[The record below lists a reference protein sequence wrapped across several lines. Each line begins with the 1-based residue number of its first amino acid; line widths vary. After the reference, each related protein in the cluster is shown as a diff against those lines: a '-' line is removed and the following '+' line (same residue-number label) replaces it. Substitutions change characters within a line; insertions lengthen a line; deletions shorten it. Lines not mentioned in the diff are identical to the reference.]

1 MSRVNVSRNIHIIIV
16 AAGSGSRFGSALPKQ
31 FCELDGRPVLMH
43 TIDAFRTALPESSIA
58 VVISQDMKD
67 LWLQLCEL
75 HSFDSP
81 RIVFGGPTRW
91 ASVANALAGPACP
104 CDSRSIIMV
113 HDGARPLIDGTTL
126 RRICEGFDATA
137 DGVLP
142 TVALSDS
149 VRQIDADGRSHAL
162 DRSSLRA
169 VQTPQAFRA
178 DKLHDA
184 YRQPYRPT
192 FTDDASVMESA
203 GYTSLRLVEGSTE
216 NIKITNPD
224 DIAIASLILSH
235 RDR

>member
-1 MSRVNVSRNIHIIIV
+1 MTRNIHIIIV

-113 HDGARPLIDGTTL
+113 HDGARPLIDSATL
-126 RRICEGFDATA
+126 RRICEGFNAAT

-149 VRQIDADGRSHAL
+149 VRQIDAEGHSHAL
-162 DRSSLRA
+162 DRNSLRA

-235 RDR
+235 KDR

>member
-1 MSRVNVSRNIHIIIV
+1 MTRNIHIIIV

-113 HDGARPLIDGTTL
+113 HDGARPLIDSATL
-126 RRICEGFDATA
+126 RRICEGFNAAT

-149 VRQIDADGRSHAL
+149 VRQIDAEGHSHAL
-162 DRSSLRA
+162 DRNSLRA

-203 GYTSLRLVEGSTE
+203 GYTTLRLVEGSTE

-235 RDR
+235 RNR

>member
-1 MSRVNVSRNIHIIIV
+1 MTRNIHIIIV

-43 TIDAFRTALPESSIA
+43 TIDAFRTALPEVSIA
-58 VVISQDMKD
+58 VVISRDMKG
-67 LWLQLCEL
+67 LWLQLCER

-81 RIVFGGPTRW
+81 QIVFGGTTRW
-91 ASVANALAGPACP
+91 ASVANALDEPTCP
-104 CDSRSIIMV
+104 RDDSAIIMV
-113 HDGARPLIDGTTL
+113 HDGARPLIDGATL
-126 RRICEGFDATA
+126 RRICDSFDTDP

-142 TVALSDS
+142 SVALSDS
-149 VRQIDADGRSHAL
+149 VRQIDADNHSHAL
-162 DRSSLRA
+162 DRSSLKA

-203 GYTSLRLVEGSTE
+203 GYTTLRLVEGSTE

-235 RDR
+235 RDRR